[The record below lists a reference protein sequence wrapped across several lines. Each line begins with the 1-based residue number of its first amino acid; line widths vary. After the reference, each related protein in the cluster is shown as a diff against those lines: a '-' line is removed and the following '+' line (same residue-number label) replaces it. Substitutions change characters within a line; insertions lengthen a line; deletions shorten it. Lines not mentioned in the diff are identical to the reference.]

1 MHLSHLLLV
10 AGAVLAAAHP
20 SAPAHAHLHRHAH
33 EKRGKKFWKAEKPH
47 NLIPLPT
54 PAEEPA
60 PAFSA
65 ASVPAPPEGKGKG
78 KGKSMPKPEV
88 PKPDYIPFCP
98 GDSKVKRV
106 TEAQVHYK
114 GNTGRCGWNSNMI
127 VIPNEIADKYDYL
140 QTYTNVAEEEYE
152 VRCWNKI
159 GPDGGLTGQ
168 FSVTKDQH
176 LVFKLAP
183 GETKTV
189 AFDVNTQGVC
199 AFAPKEIPLTPFG
212 QFAGVWAEFD
222 WENTSNEGWSGADCS
237 SLVAQHYNMDV
248 PGCSMCEGGICSV
261 IHPGGIGENAYTRGM
276 EALDGIGLNI
286 KPGPATMVV
295 LVGVN

>member
-1 MHLSHLLLV
+1 MHLSHVLFV

-20 SAPAHAHLHRHAH
+20 SGHAHLHRSAH
-33 EKRGKKFWKAEKPH
+33 EKRSKKFWKAEKPH

-65 ASVPAPPEGKGKG
+65 ASVPPPAAGPPEGKGK
-78 KGKSMPKPEV
+78 STPKPQV

-106 TEAQVHYK
+106 TEAQVAYK

-127 VIPNEIADKYDYL
+127 VIPNEIADKYDYI
-140 QTYTNVAEEEYE
+140 QTYTNVAQEEYE

-168 FSVTKDQH
+168 FSVTMDKH
-176 LVFKLAP
+176 LKFKLAP
-183 GETKTV
+183 GETKTL
-189 AFDVNTQGVC
+189 AFDHNTQGVC
-199 AFAPKEIPLTPFG
+199 AFAPKSIPLTPFG
-212 QFAGVWAEFD
+212 QLAGNWVEFD
-222 WENTSNEGWSGADCS
+222 WENTSNNKWSGADCS
-237 SLVAQHYNMDV
+237 SLVAQHYDMDV
-248 PGCSMCEGGICSV
+248 PGCSVCEGTVCSI
-261 IHPGGIGENAYTRGM
+261 IHPGGVGKNAYTKGM
-276 EALDGIGLNI
+276 EKLDGIGLNI
-286 KPGPATMVV
+286 VPGPATMTIQ
-295 LVGVN
+295 VGIE